1 MIPRCNALMQY
12 TQIDKF
18 ANTEL
23 AAEGAKLSF
32 PIALTKQNL

>member
-1 MIPRCNALMQY
+1 MQY

-23 AAEGAKLSF
+23 AAERAKFIVSHRHDKANLSKDTR
-32 PIALTKQNL
+32 LQ